1 MKVNQRTTVINEKEV
16 QYTHIENGSKVV
28 CFMFSGA
35 GYTYDRPL
43 FYYSTMIMLQ
53 NQYDVVHIHYSY
65 RQDLFKLPL
74 DNITEII
81 VNDINPIINEVKKNN
96 QYQDCIFR

>member
-1 MKVNQRTTVINEKEV
+1 MIRVGGPIVKVNQRTTFINDKEV

-35 GYTYDRPL
+35 GYKYDKPL
-43 FYYSTMIMLQ
+43 FYYSTMTMLL

-65 RQDLFKLPL
+65 GQDLFKLH
-74 DNITEII
+74 
-81 VNDINPIINEVKKNN
+81 
-96 QYQDCIFR
+96 